1 MTDFE
6 SLISNSKRFSFDDAV
21 YILNTYC
28 QPELHK
34 DSILTASGKLRCNI
48 PITLHNLLH
57 TALGDDDTQF
67 NIAEDNN
74 FIYIFFIEKKAVG
87 IYQIIPKHSGVT
99 HDILKDIIKD
109 KNIARINFVCADLQG
124 AAVID
129 NKLAS
134 AIVFLY
140 DNSLLSLAGKGFK
153 NLRKQ
158 LNAIENIPEKKVSIE
173 YQTMANLPI
182 GDLIAIQNLIEVWKE
197 QSKSA
202 QEGYLKSISTII
214 YEQLQKG
221 NNIKEKLDN
230 LHITLIKDYNTGE
243 LICYGIDHL
252 LPYNVVALSEGKMNY
267 NYTSKYPD
275 LNKLI
280 NYFELKNVVEKHYLD
295 TSKVSFTLDMEVLSD
310 IKDMELNAGYYNF
323 KRQLAPNKEIYLG
336 SVGKHKD
343 YIVYLNS
350 SKRSIF

>member
-1 MTDFE
+1 MTDFK
-6 SLISNSKRFSFDDAV
+6 SLISNSKKFSFDDV
-21 YILNTYC
+21 IYILNTYC

-34 DSILTASGKLRCNI
+34 ESIITASGKLRYNI

-57 TALGDDDTQF
+57 TALGDEDFQF
-67 NIAEDNN
+67 NIAEDDN

-87 IYQIIPKHSGVT
+87 IYQIISKHSGVT
-99 HDILKDIIKD
+99 HDMLKDIIKD

-124 AAVID
+124 AAIID

-140 DNSLLSLAGKGFK
+140 DNSLLQLAGGRFK

-158 LNAIENIPEKKVSIE
+158 LNAIENIPEKKVNIE
-173 YQTMANLPI
+173 YKTMANLPMD
-182 GDLIAIQNLIEVWKE
+182 DLIAIQNLIEVWRK

-202 QEGYLKSISTII
+202 QESYLKSISTII

-221 NNIKEKLDN
+221 NNIKDRLDSVH
-230 LHITLIKDYNTGE
+230 LTLIKDYNTGE

-280 NYFELKNVVEKHYLD
+280 NYFELKNVVEKHNLD
-295 TSKVSFTLDMEVLSD
+295 KSKVSFTLDMEVLSD

-323 KRQLAPNKEIYLG
+323 KRRLAPNKEIYLG

-343 YIVYLNS
+343 YIVYPNS
-350 SKRSIF
+350 NKRSIF